1 MGKAGLIQRLHQA
14 GRIGLDT
21 VVFIYAFERHP
32 QYGPLARA
40 VFGALET
47 GQCRGAASVLAFG
60 EALTGAKKA
69 GDARLALQYRALFR
83 YFPGLETV
91 NVDWVVMEW
100 AAEFRARYGLPMP
113 DAIHLGTAVAWKA
126 NLFVTNDA
134 RLKRVTEIEVL
145 LLSEFVE

>member
-1 MGKAGLIQRLHQA
+1 M
-14 GRIGLDT
+14 
-21 VVFIYAFERHP
+21 
-32 QYGPLARA
+32 
-40 VFGALET
+40 
-47 GQCRGAASVLAFG
+47 LAFG

-69 GDARLALQYRALFR
+69 GNARLALQYRALFR

-91 NVDWVVMEW
+91 NVDWAVMEW
-100 AAEFRARYGLPMP
+100 AAELRARYGLSMP

-134 RLKRVTEIEVL
+134 RLKPVAEIEVL